1 MTQAALKIIHA
12 EHDAL
17 SAMLS
22 SLHFLLAHYQR
33 SGSKPDFTV
42 LRSMLFYI
50 DEFPEQRHH
59 TKETELLFPM
69 IRSRTHEVD
78 EALDK
83 LDRDHAAG
91 ERVIRDLEHSLLGWE
106 MLGES
111 RRAAFERALNT
122 YMEFYRAHMALEE
135 QTVLPVAQKV
145 LQDADWQSLNAAFEA
160 NRDPLTGHAPD
171 TEYEALFSRIVRT
184 APAPIGLGD
193 PT

>member
-1 MTQAALKIIHA
+1 MSQSALKIIHA

-22 SLHFLLAHYQR
+22 SLTFLLAHYQR
-33 SGSKPDFTV
+33 ARTAPDFSV

-50 DEFPEQRHH
+50 DEFPERLHH
-59 TKETELLFPM
+59 RKETELLFPM
-69 IRSRTHEVD
+69 IRARGDEVD

-91 ERVIRDLEHSLLGWE
+91 ERNIRELEHKLLAWE
-106 MLGES
+106 MLGEA
-111 RRAAFERALNT
+111 RHPAFEQALT
-122 YMEFYRAHMALEE
+122 RYIDFYRAHMALEE
-135 QTVLPVAQKV
+135 QTVLPAA
-145 LQDADWQSLNAAFEA
+145 LRLLNDADWQVLNTAFES
-160 NRDPLTGHAPD
+160 NRDPLTGHTPD
-171 TEYEALFSRIVRT
+171 AEYEALFSRIVRT